1 MLFLFLYL
9 CYLKKYMNDY
19 MYYILSIYIPT
30 IAIVAFL
37 IFFICKVRRILSLFF
52 ILFNI
57 LIIYISIR
65 NIYKSFSMGS
75 RFSIDIFFIRL
86 LMDCISLYR
95 IHTRERHYSFN
106 GYWGRGAYKYDLF
119 PFNGTKNLCLY
130 NVRT

>member
-1 MLFLFLYL
+1 LEKYGNRSLKKYQTLLISKKMKLKRYSKKIYRFLVIADIISVLFLFLYL

-65 NIYKSFSMGS
+65 NI
-75 RFSIDIFFIRL
+75 IRV
-86 LMDCISLYR
+86 LY
-95 IHTRERHYSFN
+95 
-106 GYWGRGAYKYDLF
+106 G
-119 PFNGTKNLCLY
+119 
-130 NVRT
+130 